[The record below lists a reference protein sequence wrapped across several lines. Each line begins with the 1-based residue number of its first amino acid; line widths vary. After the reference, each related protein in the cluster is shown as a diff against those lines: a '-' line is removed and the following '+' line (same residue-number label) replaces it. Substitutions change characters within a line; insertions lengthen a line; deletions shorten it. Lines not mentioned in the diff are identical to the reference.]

1 MPARFVAFFSD
12 AWSVIVNIFMMVFLF
27 LMPIH
32 NYVNMLVLLI
42 TIDFITGISASIRV
56 NGIRSIKASKM
67 SRTVLKLLFYS
78 TAIIATFILQRI
90 LNEGT
95 QLPRIAAFYIAATE
109 LKSVYENISKVT
121 GHDIVGLLWSTM
133 KEKVDS
139 LITNVTAKN
148 NEKSNL

>member
-1 MPARFVAFFSD
+1 MSARLVDFLSD
-12 AWSVIVNIFMMVFLF
+12 AWSLIVNFIMTILLF
-27 LMPIH
+27 LLPIH

-56 NGIRSIKASKM
+56 NGIKSIKASKM

-78 TAIIATFILQRI
+78 TAIIATYILQHI

-109 LKSVYENISKVT
+109 LKSIYENISKIT
-121 GHDIVGLLWSTM
+121 GHDIVGSVWMILKGKIDEL
-133 KEKVDS
+133 V
-139 LITNVTAKN
+139 
-148 NEKSNL
+148 SNLRIKEENKK